1 MAAKNKIDVMNELL
15 KGFAEETTPEAL
27 SMAKLIHCLEDAA
40 PAKNTAKKP
49 PSPPSPKKS
58 REDRKKKSTHYLSK
72 EIFADLDEAQDKI
85 NELVRQ
91 RTKSRVSKSLIV
103 DQALRM
109 ILHEFEEKGE
119 KSRLTKEIIK
129 GLHRK

>member
-1 MAAKNKIDVMNELL
+1 MDEIL
-15 KGFAEETTPEAL
+15 KGFVEETTPEAL
-27 SMAKLIHCLEDAA
+27 SMAKLIHYLEDTTR
-40 PAKNTAKKP
+40 AKNQAKKP

-58 REDRKKKSTHYLSK
+58 GEDRKKKSTHYLSG

-109 ILHEFEEKGE
+109 ILQEFEEKGE

-129 GLHRK
+129 SLHRK